1 MYFIERTTIA
11 ANLLRQIGLASICE
25 YSFGMFFSF
34 LSIIFQF
41 PERVRPLFLNSA
53 ILITITAKYDSHKS
67 NYVLCRSY
75 NFNNYASNFSLS
87 MGSWLLIAP
96 EFRFVG

>member
-25 YSFGMFFSF
+25 YSFGMFFLF

-41 PERVRPLFLNSA
+41 PERVRPLLDDVDFIRPSFQ
-53 ILITITAKYDSHKS
+53 ILIKFFM
-67 NYVLCRSY
+67 V
-75 NFNNYASNFSLS
+75 F
-87 MGSWLLIAP
+87 
-96 EFRFVG
+96 